1 MFDTFDQVFV
11 PVFVAMSPLTALPVF
26 LSMTE
31 GFSVPQ
37 AQSLARRAVL
47 TAFTV
52 AMVITVAG
60 QAIFRLLGITVND
73 LRVGG
78 GLILLVIAIYDLIV
92 SREKRQAANM
102 EDVGVVPLG
111 TPMIVGP
118 GTMTACLVLADT
130 HGRIPVTIALILNL
144 VITAAILHNAQKLQ
158 SWVSPAVTRAFGK
171 VMSLFLAAIAVSTM
185 RVGLTAF
192 FRQLPG

>member
-1 MFDTFDQVFV
+1 MFASFDQVFV

-37 AQSLARRAVL
+37 AQSFARRAIL

-52 AMVITVAG
+52 ATVITIAG

-78 GLILLVIAIYDLIV
+78 GLILLVIAIYDLV
-92 SREKRQAANM
+92 LSKEKRKADDSQDA
-102 EDVGVVPLG
+102 GVVPLG
-111 TPMIVGP
+111 TPLIVGP
-118 GTMTACLVLADT
+118 GTMTACLVLADSY
-130 HGRIPVTIALILNL
+130 GRGPVMFALVLNL
-144 VITAAILHNAQKLQ
+144 GITALILHNAQRLQ
-158 SWVSPAVTRAFGK
+158 RWVRPAVTRAFGK

-185 RVGLTAF
+185 RVGLTSF
-192 FRQLPG
+192 FRDALR

>member
-1 MFDTFDQVFV
+1 MFDSFDQVFV

-92 SREKRQAANM
+92 SREKRQAANI

-130 HGRIPVTIALILNL
+130 HGRVAVTVALILNL
-144 VITAAILHNAQKLQ
+144 IITATILHNAQKLQ

-185 RVGLTAF
+185 RVGVTAF
-192 FRQLPG
+192 IRDLPR